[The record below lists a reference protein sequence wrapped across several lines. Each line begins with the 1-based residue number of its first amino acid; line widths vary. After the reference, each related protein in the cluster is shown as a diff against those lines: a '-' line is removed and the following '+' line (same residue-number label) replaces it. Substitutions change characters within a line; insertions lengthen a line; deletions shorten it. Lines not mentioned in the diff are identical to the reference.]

1 MYTFVPTTV
10 LGVQNVVLYAIERN
24 LRVRCAGYRHSW
36 APIFGEGG
44 ELLISFV
51 NLEQVTTVPDP
62 VTIMGGEFSGQGKAD
77 LKSVELV
84 SGAAPGKQLVKAG
97 AAVTS
102 EDFRRWQLD
111 NKWVLPVDT
120 LLVEVTMGGVA
131 SGICHGAG
139 IKHNAI
145 PDYVRSIEY
154 VDCKGNLQVVDSSTP
169 KLLSVAAGNFGL
181 VRLIASILECLYSYH
196 FQARS
201 HHPRHFR
208 TRSNV
213 ICSYEAPKNRYRP
226 GSPSNT

>member
-1 MYTFVPTTV
+1 
-10 LGVQNVVLYAIERN
+10 VVLYAIQKN

-44 ELLISFV
+44 EVLISFV

-62 VTIMGGEFSGQGKAD
+62 VTIVGGNFTGQGGAN

-120 LLVEVTMGGVA
+120 LLVEVTMGGIA

-154 VDCKGNLQVVDSSTP
+154 VDCKGKLQVVDSSTP

-181 VRLIASILECLYSYH
+181 VSLISSCLIC
-196 FQARS
+196 FNLCNIPAGS

-208 TRSNV
+208 TRSDV
-213 ICSYEAPKNRYRP
+213 IRSHEAPKSRYRL
-226 GSPSNT
+226 GSPPNAQRRHSRSASRQQ